1 MRRND
6 RTADLF
12 LKGMAIA
19 VITMMFP
26 NIGMA
31 ILIAWIIKILFF
43 DSSSSSA
50 KHSKGGDSK

>member
-1 MRRND
+1 MKRNN
-6 RTADLF
+6 RTVNLF

-19 VITMMFP
+19 IITMMFP

-43 DSSSSSA
+43 DSSSSRV
-50 KHSKGGDSK
+50 KHSKDRDS

>member
-1 MRRND
+1 MKRNN
-6 RTADLF
+6 RTVNLF

-43 DSSSSSA
+43 DSSSSRV
-50 KHSKGGDSK
+50 KHSKDGDS